1 MARIDPIDPDAA
13 VPRVKAVLDAQVENW
28 GAPLA
33 NHLIYAHRPSIFK
46 GARAMWG
53 GLDASGLLP
62 THLVALL
69 NRRVA
74 FHIGCVF

>member
-1 MARIDPIDPDAA
+1 MPRIDPVDVTEAE
-13 VPRVKAVLDAQVENW
+13 PRVKAVLDSQEAHW

-46 GARAMWG
+46 GARGMWG

-62 THLVALL
+62 GDLIALL

-74 FHIGCVF
+74 AHVGCVF